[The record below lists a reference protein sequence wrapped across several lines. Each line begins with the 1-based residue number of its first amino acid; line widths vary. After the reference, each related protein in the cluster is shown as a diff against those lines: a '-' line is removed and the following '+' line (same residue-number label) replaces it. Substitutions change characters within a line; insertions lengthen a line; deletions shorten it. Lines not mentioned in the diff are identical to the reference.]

1 MIGLNEQQRA
11 AVTAPDGPA
20 LVLAGAGSGKTRV
33 IIERLAYLIDE
44 RGIDPRSL
52 LALTFTNK
60 AAEEMRHRLESRLD
74 IERLD
79 AWMGTF
85 HSFGL
90 YMLRRDIELLGKGR
104 NFTIADDTDQ
114 LSLMKRLVKD
124 LPAKFEKVSPRTALS
139 WISRLKQE
147 VKDAP
152 PETEE
157 LDAEDD
163 ACRAL
168 WHSYHESLH
177 RANALDFDDLLV
189 LPVKLLRDHPEA
201 RERWQRRFRHIL
213 VDEYQDTNRAQ
224 YLIARYLS
232 ESHRNLFVV
241 GDEDQSIYSWRGAD
255 INNILDF
262 AEDFEGAGVYRLEVN
277 YRSTAPILMAANRV
291 ASNNLNR
298 LGKTLRPAEPE
309 GAEVRFVQL
318 EDSADEARFVVED
331 IAKQGHAPKD
341 CAIIYRTNNQSRAFE
356 EALMAKGIQPRVLG
370 GVQFYRRKEIK
381 DLLAYLRLLVNPSD
395 DESMRRVINVPT
407 RGIGGTTM
415 AQLEEYAGA
424 RNATLMQV
432 LRDVEHDES
441 LPTRARDSINRFRE
455 MLDNLAV
462 ESKMQ
467 PVSYTLEQVIEQ
479 TGYREYVEK
488 SDEKDFRERI
498 DNVNEFV
505 SAAKQY
511 EAKRGKTT
519 LLDYLQ
525 DTMLLSDTDSYDP
538 DAPSVTLLTCHT
550 AKGLEFTHV
559 YLVGMEEGYLPH
571 GTDFDPEKD
580 VEEER
585 RLCYVAMTRA
595 RKSLVLTAARSRVV
609 YGRTD
614 PYRSLSRFVKEAGL
628 LQEKR
633 AKTSAPSR
641 TAAPKARAAAGAP
654 SGGADSGALK
664 SGTRVR
670 HARFGEGTVMYTS
683 GDGTALKAK
692 VRFKTGR
699 TMMLMVS
706 AAPLE
711 ILK

>member
-33 IIERLAYLIDE
+33 IIERLAHLIDE
-44 RGIDPRSL
+44 RGVDPRAL

-60 AAEEMRHRLESRLD
+60 AAEEMKLRLQSRLS

-79 AWMGTF
+79 SWMGTF

-90 YMLRRDIELLGKGR
+90 YVLRREIERLGMGR
-104 NFTIADDTDQ
+104 SFTIADDADQ

-124 LPAKFEKVSPRTALS
+124 LPGAADKVSPRNALA
-139 WISRLKQE
+139 WISRLKQD
-147 VKDAP
+147 VKGP
-152 PETEE
+152 PPDNEE
-157 LDAEDD
+157 LDPEET

-168 WHSYHESLH
+168 WHKYHEALH

-189 LPVKLLRDHPEA
+189 LLVKLLRDHPDV
-201 RERWQRRFRHIL
+201 REKWQRRYQHVL

-232 ESHRNLFVV
+232 EAHGNLFVV

-262 AEDFEGAGVYRLEVN
+262 SKDFPSATVHRLEVN
-277 YRSTAPILMAANRV
+277 YRSTAPILASAN
-291 ASNNLNR
+291 ALAGNNLNR
-298 LGKTLRPAEPE
+298 LGKTLRAAEPN
-309 GAEVRFVQL
+309 GAEVRFAQL
-318 EDSADEARFVVED
+318 EDSADEARFVLED
-331 IAKQGHAPKD
+331 IAKQGHTPRD

-381 DLLAYLRLLVNPSD
+381 DLLAYLRLLVNPKD
-395 DESMRRVINVPT
+395 DESVRRIVNVPT
-407 RGIGGTTM
+407 RGIGGTTL
-415 AQLEEYAGA
+415 ARIDEYATA
-424 RNATLMQV
+424 RQTPLFQV
-432 LRDVEHDES
+432 LRDIEHDDS
-441 LPTRARDSINRFRE
+441 MPQRARDSVTKFVAMI
-455 MLDNLAV
+455 DDLAV
-462 ESKMQ
+462 ESRMQ
-467 PVSYTLEQVIEQ
+467 SVSATLEQVIAQ
-479 TGYREYVEK
+479 TGYREFIEK
-488 SDEKDFRERI
+488 SDEKDFRDRI
-498 DNVNEFV
+498 ENVDEFL

-511 EAKRGKTT
+511 EKTREKIT
-519 LLDYLQ
+519 LIDYLQ
-525 DTMLLSDTDSYDP
+525 ELALLSDSDSYDP
-538 DAPSVTLLTCHT
+538 EAPSVTLLTCHT

-559 YLVGMEEGYLPH
+559 YVVGMEEGYLPH
-571 GTDFDPEKD
+571 GTDFDPDKD

-595 RKSLVLTAARSRVV
+595 RKSLVLTAARSRIV

-614 PYRSLSRFVKEAGL
+614 PYRKLSRFVKEAGL
-628 LQEKR
+628 LMER
-633 AKTSAPSR
+633 PAASAG
-641 TAAPKARAAAGAP
+641 AKARAAAPPVSA
-654 SGGADSGALK
+654 ADLNSIK
-664 SGTRVR
+664 TGTRVR
-670 HARFGEGTVMYTS
+670 HGRFGEGTVMYTS
-683 GDGTALKAK
+683 GSGDKLKAK

-699 TMMLMVS
+699 AMLLMVS